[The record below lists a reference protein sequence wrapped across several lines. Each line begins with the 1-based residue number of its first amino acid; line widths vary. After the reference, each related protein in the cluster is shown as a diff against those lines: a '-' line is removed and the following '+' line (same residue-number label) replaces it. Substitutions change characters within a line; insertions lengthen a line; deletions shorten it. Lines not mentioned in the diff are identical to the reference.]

1 MQTMKSAK
9 KETISKQTSESTSKN
24 IENFTAFVP
33 LSSRTK
39 EEVQQL
45 LDKNKMPSHVAL
57 IMDGNGR
64 WAKQRGFSRI
74 FGHKNAVKAV
84 REAIEGCVEMG
95 IKYLTLYT
103 FSTENWQRPE
113 DEVNGLMQLL
123 VSTLRSEVKEL
134 SEKGVKLGAIGEL
147 ESLPIKCQTQLD
159 ESIAKTTHNDRLI
172 LTLALSY
179 SGRREMKTAIQK
191 IAQKVEKG
199 EIKPSQIDEDFITK
213 HLYTASIPDPELL
226 IRTSGEMRIS
236 NFLLWQLAYAE
247 LAFLDVLWPDF
258 RKVHLFET
266 LLSYQNRERRFGKTS
281 EQFEK

>member
-1 MQTMKSAK
+1 MKSAK
-9 KETISKQTSESTSKN
+9 KETNSIQHTENST
-24 IENFTAFVP
+24 TALS
-33 LSSRTK
+33 LSSHTQEEIK
-39 EEVQQL
+39 EL
-45 LDKNKMPSHVAL
+45 LDKSRMPSHVAL

-95 IKYLTLYT
+95 VKYLTLYT

-113 DEVNGLMQLL
+113 DEINGLMQLL

-134 SEKGVKLGAIGEL
+134 SEKGVQLQAIGEL
-147 ESLPIKCQTQLD
+147 ESLPIKCQAQLQ
-159 ESIAKTTHNDRLI
+159 ESINKTAHNDRLI

-179 SGRREMKTAIQK
+179 SGRTEMKTAIQK
-191 IAQKVEKG
+191 IAQKVEQG
-199 EIKPSQIDEDFITK
+199 QLKPSQINEQIIAE

-236 NFLLWQLAYAE
+236 NFLLWQLAYSE
-247 LAFLDVLWPDF
+247 LAFIDVLWPDF

-266 LLSYQNRERRFGKTS
+266 FLNYQNRERRFGKTS
-281 EQFEK
+281 EQFEEKTTKNE

>member
-1 MQTMKSAK
+1 MNRE
-9 KETISKQTSESTSKN
+9 ETSSESIDTN
-24 IENFTAFVP
+24 IENFTTLVSS
-33 LSSRTK
+33 SSRTK
-39 EEVQQL
+39 EEVQKL
-45 LDKNKMPSHVAL
+45 LDKDRMPSHVAL

-113 DEVNGLMQLL
+113 DEINGLMQLL

-134 SEKGVKLGAIGEL
+134 SEKGVKLAAIGEL
-147 ESLPIKCQTQLD
+147 ESLPTKCQIQLE
-159 ESIAKTTHNDRLI
+159 ESIAKTAHNDRLV

-179 SGRREMKTAIQK
+179 SGRTEMKTAIQR

-199 EIKPSQIDEDFITK
+199 EIKSNQINEELIAK

-226 IRTSGEMRIS
+226 IRTSGEIRIS
-236 NFLLWQLAYAE
+236 NFLLWQVAYSE

-258 RKVHLFET
+258 RKIHLFET
-266 LLSYQNRERRFGKTS
+266 LLNYQNRERRFGKTS
-281 EQFEK
+281 EQI

>member
-1 MQTMKSAK
+1 MKSAK
-9 KETISKQTSESTSKN
+9 KEVNLSS
-24 IENFTAFVP
+24 IENESIIP

-39 EEVQQL
+39 EELKEL
-45 LDKNKMPSHVAL
+45 LDTTRMPTHVAL

-84 REAIEGCVEMG
+84 RETIEGCVEMG
-95 IKYLTLYT
+95 VKYLTLYT

-113 DEVNGLMQLL
+113 DEINGLMQLL

-147 ESLPIKCQTQLD
+147 ESLPNKCQHQLE
-159 ESIAKTTHNDRLI
+159 ESIAKTAHNDRLV

-179 SGRREMKTAIQK
+179 SGRTEMKTAIQK

-199 EIKPSQIDEDFITK
+199 ELKPSEIDEDVITK
-213 HLYTASIPDPELL
+213 HLYTAAIPDPELL

-236 NFLLWQLAYAE
+236 NFLLWQLAYSE

-258 RKVHLFET
+258 RKEHLFET
-266 LLSYQNRERRFGKTS
+266 FLSYQNRERRFGKTS
-281 EQFEK
+281 EQV

>member
-1 MQTMKSAK
+1 MKSSK
-9 KETISKQTSESTSKN
+9 KDKAVSEVSKK
-24 IENFTAFVP
+24 IENFTALVP
-33 LSSRTK
+33 ISSHTK
-39 EEVQQL
+39 EEIKEL
-45 LDKNKMPSHVAL
+45 LDKNRMPTHVAL

-147 ESLPIKCQTQLD
+147 ESLPQKCQIQLD
-159 ESIAKTTHNDRLI
+159 ESIAKTAHNDTLV

-179 SGRREMKTAIQK
+179 SGRTEMKTAIQK

-199 EIKPSQIDEDFITK
+199 EIKPNQIDEDFIAK
-213 HLYTASIPDPELL
+213 HLYTSSMPDPELL

-236 NFLLWQLAYAE
+236 NFLLWQLAYSE

-258 RKVHLFET
+258 RKIHLFQT

-281 EQFEK
+281 EQFEKESNK

>member
-1 MQTMKSAK
+1 MGKTKRFF
-9 KETISKQTSESTSKN
+9 KN
-24 IENFTAFVP
+24 FW
-33 LSSRTK
+33 
-39 EEVQQL
+39 
-45 LDKNKMPSHVAL
+45 D
-57 IMDGNGR
+57 
-64 WAKQRGFSRI
+64 
-74 FGHKNAVKAV
+74 KNAVKAV

-113 DEVNGLMQLL
+113 DEINGLMQLL

-147 ESLPIKCQTQLD
+147 YSLPNKCQIQLD
-159 ESIAKTTHNDRLI
+159 ELIAKTAHNERLV

-179 SGRREMKTAIQK
+179 SGRTEMKTAIQK
-191 IAQKVEKG
+191 IAQKIEKG
-199 EIKPSQIDEDFITK
+199 EINSEQIDEELIAK
-213 HLYTASIPDPELL
+213 HLYTSSIPDPELL

-236 NFLLWQLAYAE
+236 NFLLWQVAYSE

-258 RKVHLFET
+258 RKIHLFET

-281 EQFEK
+281 EQI

>member
-1 MQTMKSAK
+1 MKSAK
-9 KETISKQTSESTSKN
+9 KETTPKQ
-24 IENFTAFVP
+24 IEIFTAFVP

-39 EEVQQL
+39 EEVQEL
-45 LDKNKMPSHVAL
+45 LDKDRMPSHVAL

-64 WAKQRGFSRI
+64 WAKQRGFTRI

-113 DEVNGLMQLL
+113 DEINGLMQLL

-134 SEKGVKLGAIGEL
+134 SEKGVKLGEL
-147 ESLPIKCQTQLD
+147 ESLPTKCQHQLE
-159 ESIAKTTHNDRLI
+159 ESIAKTAHNDRLV

-179 SGRREMKTAIQK
+179 SGRTEMKTAIQK
-191 IAQKVEKG
+191 IAQKIEKG
-199 EIKPSQIDEDFITK
+199 EIKSDQIDEELIAK
-213 HLYTASIPDPELL
+213 HLYTTSIPDPELL

-236 NFLLWQLAYAE
+236 NFLLWQVAYSE

-281 EQFEK
+281 EQI

>member
-1 MQTMKSAK
+1 MKSAK
-9 KETISKQTSESTSKN
+9 KENTSKK

-33 LSSRTK
+33 ISSRTK
-39 EEVQQL
+39 EEVQEL
-45 LDKNKMPSHVAL
+45 LDKNRMPSHVAL

-95 IKYLTLYT
+95 VKYLTLYT

-113 DEVNGLMQLL
+113 DEINGLMQLL

-147 ESLPIKCQTQLD
+147 ESLPNKCQIQLD
-159 ESIAKTTHNDRLI
+159 ESIAKTAHNDRLV

-179 SGRREMKTAIQK
+179 SGRTEMKTAIQK
-191 IAQKVEKG
+191 IAKKIEQG
-199 EIKPSQIDEDFITK
+199 EIKSSQIDEDLIAK

-236 NFLLWQLAYAE
+236 NFLLWQLAYSE

-258 RKVHLFET
+258 RKIHLFET

-281 EQFEK
+281 EQFEDKSKT